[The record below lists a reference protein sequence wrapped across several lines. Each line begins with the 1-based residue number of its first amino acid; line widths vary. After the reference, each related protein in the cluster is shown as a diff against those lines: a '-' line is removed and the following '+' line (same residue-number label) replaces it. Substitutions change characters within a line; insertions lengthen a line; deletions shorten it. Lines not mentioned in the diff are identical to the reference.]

1 MGCLSPNIRIVC
13 LYKGKIVMK
22 TIPRNIQMGAVGF
35 IAAFLVIY
43 LLNLGPV
50 LALVVGAVVFALFYL
65 GIIKMR

>member
-1 MGCLSPNIRIVC
+1 
-13 LYKGKIVMK
+13 MK